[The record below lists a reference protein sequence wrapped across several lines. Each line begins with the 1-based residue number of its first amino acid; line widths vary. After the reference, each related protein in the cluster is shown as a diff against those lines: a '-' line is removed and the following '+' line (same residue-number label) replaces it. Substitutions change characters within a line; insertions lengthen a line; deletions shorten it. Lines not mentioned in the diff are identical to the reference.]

1 MKTIVSIILT
11 ALLLMGGIAG
21 FAEEAAAGLQKDLV
35 ILFTSDVHCAIDK
48 GWGYAGLYAMKEG
61 LSAKN
66 HVLLVDNGDAI
77 QGEPI
82 GTMTKGQALIN
93 IMNVMGYD
101 AAIPGNH
108 EFDYGVQHFID
119 LTSAA
124 NFSYISCN
132 FNKEGKLVFPAYVM
146 KEVDG
151 VKIGFVGVTTPE
163 TTMTATPTYFM
174 NEERTKFI
182 YDFMQDETGEK
193 LYAAVQKAVDEVR
206 AAGADYVIVLGHLGN
221 EAECR
226 PWTYADVISHT
237 SGIDAFL
244 DGHSHDKEQVVMKNK
259 DGKTVVRSGCGT
271 KFAQIGALTITKDG
285 QISSKVYAWNQDIPA
300 PELLNLQNPASEA
313 VHTEADGLNKKL
325 EEVVAMSTVDMM
337 LYDPVAKMEDGKR
350 VRIMRTTETNLGDF
364 CADAYLNQAGDAD
377 IAIIN
382 AGGIKRE
389 IKKGNITR
397 NDILALHPYGNYL
410 TVVRVTGQQ
419 VLDAL
424 EWSVHAMPEEFGGFL
439 QVAGMTFE
447 VDPTIPTPCV
457 EKDKI
462 FDHVDE
468 TMERRVRN
476 VLVGGKPIDP
486 NEYYGLASTDNLLL
500 KLGDGYAMLQGA
512 EVLQKEVKLDNQ
524 LLIDYITGPLNG
536 VIGETYA
543 DSYGQGRI
551 VVENSAK

>member
-35 ILFTSDVHCAIDK
+35 ILFTSDVHCAIDQ
-48 GWGYAGLYAMKEG
+48 GWGYAGLYALKEG

-82 GTMTKGQALIN
+82 GTITKGKSLIN

-101 AAIPGNH
+101 AAVPGNH
-108 EFDYGVQHFID
+108 EFDYTVQTLLD
-119 LTSAA
+119 LAAAA
-124 NFSYISCN
+124 NFPYLSCN

-151 VKIGFVGVTTPE
+151 VKIGFVGVTTP
-163 TTMTATPTYFM
+163 TTPMTATPTYFM
-174 NEERTKFI
+174 NEERTEYI
-182 YDFMQDETGEK
+182 YDFMRDETGEK

-221 EAECR
+221 EAECQ

-237 SGIDAFL
+237 NGIDAFL
-244 DGHSHDKEQVVMKNK
+244 DGHSHDLDQVVMKNK

-271 KFAQIGALTITKDG
+271 KFEDIGALTITKDG
-285 QISSKVYAWNQDIPA
+285 QISSKLYTWNQDIPA

-313 VHTEADGLNKKL
+313 VHAEADELNKKL
-325 EEVVAMSTVDMM
+325 DEVVAMSTVDMM
-337 LYDPVAKMEDGKR
+337 LFDPVAKMEDGR
-350 VRIMRTTETNLGDF
+350 PVRIIRSTETNLGDF
-364 CADAYLNQAGDAD
+364 CADAYLNQAGNAD
-377 IAIIN
+377 IAFIN
-382 AGGIKRE
+382 AGGIRKE
-389 IKKGNITR
+389 IKKGDVTR
-397 NDILALHPYGNYL
+397 RDLLTLHPYGNYL

-424 EWSVHAMPEEFGGFL
+424 EWSVHSMPGMSGGFL

-457 EKDKI
+457 EKDNI

-476 VLVGGKPIDP
+476 VLIGGKPIDP
-486 NEYYGLASTDNLLL
+486 NEHYRLAGTDNLLL
-500 KLGDGYAMLQGA
+500 KIGDGYTMFQGA
-512 EVLQKEVKLDNQ
+512 EVLQKEVKLGNQ
-524 LLIDYITGPLNG
+524 MLIDYITGPLNG
-536 VIGETYA
+536 VIGEQYA
-543 DSYGQGRI
+543 DPYGQGRI
-551 VVENSAK
+551 VVVNSAK

>member
-35 ILFTSDVHCAIDK
+35 ILFTSDVHCAIDQ

-82 GTMTKGQALIN
+82 GTMTKGKSLIN

-108 EFDYGVQHFID
+108 EFDYTVQTLLD
-119 LTSAA
+119 LAAAA
-124 NFSYISCN
+124 NFPYLSCN
-132 FNKEGKLVFPAYVM
+132 FNKEGELVFPAYVM

-151 VKIGFVGVTTPE
+151 VKIGFVGVTTP
-163 TTMTATPTYFM
+163 TTPMTATPTYFM
-174 NEERTKFI
+174 NEERTEFI

-193 LYAAVQKAVDEVR
+193 LYAAVQKAVDEAR

-237 SGIDAFL
+237 NGIDAFL
-244 DGHSHDKEQVVMKNK
+244 DGHSHDLDQVVMKNK

-271 KFAQIGALTITKDG
+271 KFEDIGALTITKDG
-285 QISSKVYAWNQDIPA
+285 QISSKLYTWNQDIPA

-313 VHTEADGLNKKL
+313 VHAEADELNKKL
-325 EEVVAMSTVDMM
+325 DEVVAMSTVDMM
-337 LYDPVAKMEDGKR
+337 LFDPVAKMEDGR
-350 VRIMRTTETNLGDF
+350 PVRIIRSTETNLGDF
-364 CADAYLNQAGDAD
+364 CADAYLNQAGNAD
-377 IAIIN
+377 IAFIN
-382 AGGIKRE
+382 AGGIRKE
-389 IKKGNITR
+389 IKKGDVTR
-397 NDILALHPYGNYL
+397 RDLLSLHPYGNYL

-424 EWSVHAMPEEFGGFL
+424 EWSVHSMPGMSGGFL

-457 EKDKI
+457 EKDNI

-476 VLVGGKPIDP
+476 VLIGGKPIDP
-486 NEYYGLASTDNLLL
+486 NEHYRLAGTDNLLL
-500 KLGDGYAMLQGA
+500 KIGDGYTMLQGA

-524 LLIDYITGPLNG
+524 MLIDYITGPLNG
-536 VIGETYA
+536 VIGEQYA
-543 DSYGQGRI
+543 DPYGQGRI
-551 VVENSAK
+551 VVANSAK